1 MENEIRVP
9 RMLTIR
15 EAARE
20 TGLSYDCLR
29 KLCLQGKLVHIK
41 AGAKF
46 LLNECKLIE
55 YLNKGDVSA

>member
-1 MENEIRVP
+1 MNEIRVP
-9 RMLTIR
+9 RMLTLR

-29 KLCLQGKLVHIK
+29 KLCLQGRLVYIT

-46 LLNECKLIE
+46 LLNEDKLIDF
-55 YLNKGDVSA
+55 LNRGEVSA